1 MTETIYKET
10 LTSFA
15 ANNLPE
21 EVQIVPV
28 MEEGEVAVQRV
39 HILLKPSL

>member
-39 HILLKPSL
+39 RALPSPSL

>member
-39 HILLKPSL
+39 HSLPKTSL

>member
-15 ANNLPE
+15 AHNLPE

-39 HILLKPSL
+39 RTLLKPSL